1 MRDGALDAT
10 SSFVISCK
18 KLVVWPDKGPM
29 RAAEDGKGQGVF
41 NPDNSG
47 LGCHLGAFAVEQNEQ
62 ICFRQDQ
69 SYRDH

>member
-10 SSFVISCK
+10 SSLVISCK

-29 RAAEDGKGQGVF
+29 RAAEDGEGQGVF

-47 LGCHLGAFAVEQNEQ
+47 LGSDLGALGVEQNEQ

-69 SYRDH
+69 SC